1 MSVNDTWE
9 LIVRGTSAGTMHI
22 HTLHFREISLAAGGG
37 QALIDDWEAQCLTTY
52 RGLFQIGQHPV
63 NLLRAT
69 KVCGTVPLPTA
80 TEEVFTFTA
89 GQGTRPIG
97 SSQVSPSFLAI
108 TVAEKGVSA
117 GRSRSGR
124 FFLGGSFESDID
136 TNDHTAAYVALVQGY
151 CNLLTTRYITPSA
164 SSFQLVTHSR
174 LLAATGVSCEVSS
187 TPVQQ
192 LVVNPRVTTM
202 RSRKV
207 GHGL

>member
-1 MSVNDTWE
+1 
-9 LIVRGTSAGTMHI
+9 MHI

-37 QALIDDWEAQCLTTY
+37 QALIDDWQAQCQTAY
-52 RGLFQIGQHPV
+52 KAMWQIGQYPI
-63 NLLRAT
+63 NLLKAT
-69 KVCGTVPLPTA
+69 KVCGSVPLPTA
-80 TEEVFTFTA
+80 TEETVLPVD
-89 GQGTRPIG
+89 GQGTRPSG

-124 FFLGGSFESDID
+124 FFLGGSFETDVD
-136 TNDHTAAYVALVQGY
+136 TNTYAAAYIAIVQAY
-151 CNLLTTRYITPSA
+151 CTLLTNRYITPSA

-174 LLAATGVSCEVSS
+174 VLAATGVSCELSS

-192 LVVNPRVTTM
+192 LVINPNVTTM
-202 RSRKV
+202 RSRKL